1 MSAETI
7 DTIAAAI
14 ANRYTAANMAAPGG
28 LPAVRFSTSDL
39 PNRLGRLPGVLVFV
53 DSGTMDAGNQSRLAL
68 LTFLV
73 RFYLARRRDL
83 PRETNRIRTWLP
95 VLLGQHQAG
104 IALGLEASG
113 VARVWTESYRVGTM
127 QYAGLD
133 YAGVE
138 LSVKVKTSLAWA
150 VSA

>member
-1 MSAETI
+1 MAAETI

-14 ANRYTAANMAAPGG
+14 ATRYTAANMAAPGG
-28 LPAVRFSTSDL
+28 LPAVRSSSADL
-39 PNRLGRLPGVLVFV
+39 PNALGPLPCVLVVV
-53 DSGTMDAGNQSRLAL
+53 DQGAFDAGNGTRLGV

-95 VLLGQHQAG
+95 VLVGQHQTG
-104 IALGLEASG
+104 VTLGGL
-113 VARVWTESYRVGTM
+113 VARVWTETYRVGTM
-127 QYAGLD
+127 RYAKLD

-138 LSVKVKTSLAWA
+138 LTVKAKTSIPWTVTA
-150 VSA
+150 